1 MFVQEH
7 LSKHFLK
14 DYAKKRK
21 EKERGGE
28 RLSLGKTS
36 RSLFLL
42 SAFQKKVKRVLS
54 IPL

>member
-1 MFVQEH
+1 VFVQEH

-14 DYAKKRK
+14 DYAKRGRRKREEESVCPW
-21 EKERGGE
+21 EKV
-28 RLSLGKTS
+28 S